1 MILVGVELKTICCH
15 SDSAAIASYIKN
27 IIIGYAAAALFFEF
41 GISFLLSLLL
51 SQNIIIMGQQISHSS
66 ADKYRIG
73 NPHSGIRSSTYDAIA
88 ATKAAAYCTSSD
100 EAEEKGSMKIVPH
113 KTEKMRIKW
122 MQSIDDFQSFIV
134 PPPRSKTA
142 GFEAFLD
149 VSHESTV
156 QKMIDLIKEYRCI
169 RVAVFYSTDSIKPF
183 QTGVI
188 RAAQMGAKTI
198 HSCLQL
204 GNSVAFLEVTSE
216 RGLVLS
222 QFPSGNHLWKT
233 CDLPIDYFDIEKAVR
248 IVVDTV
254 LRCPETYYDPHTALN
269 FQHTMCRLLDKKHPI
284 FDKNNAL
291 CSDDYECE
299 DCEGWSGLQCSQ
311 LVLLMLKRFVTHKVL
326 KLERRKLAYL
336 MSINSHT
343 CLPDALWHLIT
354 ENLWQGM
361 PINSF
366 DATHSKFLL
375 HSSYDNHGIKE
386 ERPATRK
393 GF

>member
-1 MILVGVELKTICCH
+1 
-15 SDSAAIASYIKN
+15 
-27 IIIGYAAAALFFEF
+27 
-41 GISFLLSLLL
+41 
-51 SQNIIIMGQQISHSS
+51 MGQRISHSP

-73 NPHSGIRSSTYDAIA
+73 NPYSGIRSSTYDAIA
-88 ATKAAAYCTSSD
+88 AAKAAAYCTSSD
-100 EAEEKGSMKIVPH
+100 EAEEKKSMKMVPH
-113 KTEKMRIKW
+113 KTEKLRIKW

-169 RVAVFYSTDSIKPF
+169 RVAVFYSADSVNLVNA
-183 QTGVI
+183 GLI
-188 RAAQMGAKTI
+188 RAVQLGAKTM
-198 HSCLQL
+198 HTCLQL
-204 GNSVAFLEVTSE
+204 GNSVAFLEVTSD

-222 QFPSGNHLWKT
+222 QFPSGNHIWKT
-233 CDLPIDYFDIEKAVR
+233 CNLPIDYCDIEKAVR

-254 LRCPETYYDPHTALN
+254 LQCPETYYDAHTALN
-269 FQHTMCRLLDKKHPI
+269 FQHAMCRLLDKKHPI
-284 FDKNNAL
+284 LDKNNAL

-311 LVLLMLKRFVTHKVL
+311 LVLLMLKRFVTHGVL
-326 KLERRKLAYL
+326 DLNHRKRAYF

-343 CLPDALWHLIT
+343 CLPDALWHLVT
-354 ENLWQGM
+354 EKLWPDM

-366 DATHSKFLL
+366 DATHSEFLV
-375 HSSYDNHGIKE
+375 HSSYDNNHGAK
-386 ERPATRK
+386 ERPATQK